1 MELQC
6 LMAGLAVSSGYACTD
21 GGGRKPEA
29 SADPDFISN
38 ASANRPRAPW
48 EGYVET
54 GEHQSL
60 DHSPA
65 SVTPF

>member
-6 LMAGLAVSSGYACTD
+6 LMAGLAVISGYACTD

-29 SADPDFISN
+29 SADRDFSAN
-38 ASANRPRAPW
+38 ASANRPRAPR

>member
-1 MELQC
+1 
-6 LMAGLAVSSGYACTD
+6 MAGLAVISGYACTD

-29 SADPDFISN
+29 SVDQGFIAN
-38 ASANRPRAPW
+38 ASANRPTAPW

-54 GEHQSL
+54 GEHQSP
-60 DHSPA
+60 DHPPA